1 MTTTSP
7 SIPKNPPTELGTLR
21 LLAMATATGVAVA
34 NIYYNQPLL
43 GIIEHQFGRAGAAA
57 AIPTATQLG
66 YAAGLFLLTPLGDI
80 LHRRPLIVGQFILLS
95 VALAGA
101 AAAPSAAF
109 LVAASFL
116 VGALATVAQQ
126 IIPFAASLAR
136 PERRGATIGT
146 VMSGLLAGILLSRTL
161 SGFVGAHAGWRE
173 MFWLSVPLSLA
184 SAALMAA
191 VLPAVAPT
199 SQIRYGA
206 AIRSLATLW
215 MREPA
220 LRVATTVQAALFGSF
235 TVFWTVLALYLQ
247 GPRFHLGADVAGLFG
262 VLGLAGMLAAPL
274 AGRAADRSGPH
285 ATVRIASVIALAAWA
300 LFGFWGSIPALVAGV
315 IALDLGVQG
324 AMISN
329 QHIIYALDATA
340 RSRINTVY
348 MTGMFLGGAAGSAV
362 ATAAWSLGGWSAVCV
377 AGAVMA
383 ASAIIVQSR
392 GARSHVDPDLGT
404 PSP

>member
-1 MTTTSP
+1 MNTTTV
-7 SIPKNPPTELGTLR
+7 PKNPPDELGTLP
-21 LLAMATATGVAVA
+21 LLAMATATGIAVA

-43 GIIEHQFGRAGAAA
+43 GIIEQQFGHLGVAA

-66 YAAGLFLLTPLGDI
+66 YAAGLFLLTPLGDVV
-80 LHRRPLIVGQFILLS
+80 HRRPLIVGQFILLA

-116 VGALATVAQQ
+116 VGAMATVAQQ
-126 IIPFAASLAR
+126 IVPFAASLAR

-146 VMSGLLAGILLSRTL
+146 VMSGLLAGILLSRTVA
-161 SGFVGAHAGWRE
+161 GFVGAHAGWRE
-173 MFWLSVPLSLA
+173 MFWLGVPLALG

-191 VLPAVAPT
+191 VLPAAVPT
-199 SQIRYGA
+199 SRIRYGA

-247 GPRFHLGADVAGLFG
+247 GPRFHLGADIAGLFG

-274 AGRAADRSGPH
+274 AGRAADRRGPH
-285 ATVRIASVIALAAWA
+285 ATVRIACVIALSSWA
-300 LFGFWGSIPALVAGV
+300 LFGLWGSVLALVAGV

-329 QHIIYALDATA
+329 QHIIYALDETA
-340 RSRINTVY
+340 RSRVNTVY

-362 ATAAWSLGGWSAVCV
+362 ATFAWSVGGWSAVCI
-377 AGAVMA
+377 AGGLMA
-383 ASAIIVQSR
+383 ASAIMVQSR
-392 GARSHVDPDLGT
+392 RARVVRP
-404 PSP
+404 

>member
-1 MTTTSP
+1 
-7 SIPKNPPTELGTLR
+7 
-21 LLAMATATGVAVA
+21 
-34 NIYYNQPLL
+34 
-43 GIIEHQFGRAGAAA
+43 
-57 AIPTATQLG
+57 
-66 YAAGLFLLTPLGDI
+66 
-80 LHRRPLIVGQFILLS
+80 
-95 VALAGA
+95 
-101 AAAPSAAF
+101 
-109 LVAASFL
+109 
-116 VGALATVAQQ
+116 
-126 IIPFAASLAR
+126 
-136 PERRGATIGT
+136 
-146 VMSGLLAGILLSRTL
+146 
-161 SGFVGAHAGWRE
+161 
-173 MFWLSVPLSLA
+173 
-184 SAALMAA
+184 MAA

-247 GPRFHLGADVAGLFG
+247 GPRFHLGADIAGLFG

-274 AGRAADRSGPH
+274 AGRAADRSGPY
-285 ATVRIASVIALAAWA
+285 ATVRIACVVALAAWA
-300 LFGFWGSIPALVAGV
+300 LFGLWGSIPALILGV

-362 ATAAWSLGGWSAVCV
+362 ATAAWSLGGWPAVCV
-377 AGAVMA
+377 AGALMA
-383 ASAIIVQSR
+383 ASAIMVQSWR
-392 GARSHVDPDLGT
+392 PKVGQH
-404 PSP
+404 